1 MQNGFGKL
9 KPRPGQAGREVAEHQ
24 RGRLHAAVIDLAHTG
39 GYRALTVIGI
49 ARTAGVANRTFYENF
64 QGKEDCFLETY
75 DLVARAAAREV
86 LAAQRRETHLRGKI
100 RAAVLAFVRAVGRN
114 PKAARMALIE
124 AAEDGPAVKRVHHT
138 TGLFEALLA
147 EGCKSASDSIQLP
160 PVVLR
165 GTIAGIIHLTR
176 ARLLA
181 GFEEELVAEEAQLA
195 EWAFSLCSTAASR
208 TCPPVDEISPK
219 RRFAFE
225 VEKAPRPTTEEL
237 LLVGEREMILRTVG
251 KLAAREGYAALTVP
265 RIRSSVGISRRRF
278 EQNFEGVDD
287 CFLSAVE
294 ACMDRVLEECNGT
307 LHEAAAWPTG
317 IYRVLMVLCRRL
329 GEDRAISRLLFV
341 ELPKAGRQAT
351 RWRAEVIA
359 KLSAELRAAAPPDS
373 QPPVLALEASTAGI
387 WTLLEFYALNG
398 RMRQMPQ
405 LIGPAAYLMLAPVIG
420 AEAAADVVQEERG
433 LKTALA
439 RA

>member
-1 MQNGFGKL
+1 VRDGFRKL
-9 KPRPGQAGREVAEHQ
+9 KPRPGQAGRGVAEHQ
-24 RGRLHAAVIDLAHTG
+24 RARIHAAVIELAQKE
-39 GYRALTVIGI
+39 GYRALTVTGI

-64 QGKEDCFLETY
+64 QSKEDCFLETY
-75 DLVARAAAREV
+75 DLVTRAAARGV
-86 LAAQRRETHLRGKI
+86 LAAQRHETHLRGKV
-100 RAAVLAFVRAVGRN
+100 RATVLAFVRAVARN
-114 PKAARMALIE
+114 PQAARMALIE
-124 AAEDGPAVKRVHHT
+124 AAEDGPAVERVRHS

-165 GTIAGIIHLTR
+165 GTIAGIVHLAR
-176 ARLLA
+176 VRLLA
-181 GFEEELVAEEAQLA
+181 GVEDELVAEEPQLA
-195 EWAFSLCSTAASR
+195 EWALSLCSPAAGR
-208 TCPPVDEISPK
+208 TCPSVDAISPK
-219 RRFAFE
+219 RRFAFRTE
-225 VEKAPRPTTEEL
+225 PPPRATEEL
-237 LLVGEREMILRTVG
+237 LLVSEREMILRTVG

-265 RIRSSVGISRRRF
+265 RIRNSVGISRRRF

-294 ACMDRVLEECNGT
+294 ACMDRVLEGSTET
-307 LHEAAAWPTG
+307 LHEAAEWPTRL
-317 IYRVLMVLCRRL
+317 YRGLMALCRRL

-351 RWRAEVIA
+351 RWRAGVIA
-359 KLSAELRAAAPPDS
+359 KLSAELHAAAPSDS
-373 QPPVLALEASTAGI
+373 QPPLPALEASTAGV
-387 WTLLEFYALNG
+387 WSLLEFYALNG
-398 RMRQMPQ
+398 RTRQIPQ
-405 LIGPAAYLMLAPVIG
+405 LIGPAAYLMLAPAIG